1 LKGLHFMLD
10 IILIALGVGF
20 LVLSVGYAT
29 VCDWL

>member
-1 LKGLHFMLD
+1 VEAHMLD
-10 IILIALGVGF
+10 VVLVVGTISF